1 MSAMLKNELG
11 KIVLNEDM
19 LASIAGSAASENYG
33 IVAMNSKNAGDAFL
47 QLVGGDNIKRGVKV
61 TVMDDTR
68 IGIDLYVTL
77 MYGVSLPAVANNT
90 ISNVKYRV
98 EDMTGLNVD
107 YVNIYVEAI
116 RV

>member
-1 MSAMLKNELG
+1 MSAMIKNELG
-11 KIVLNEDM
+11 KIMLNEDM

-33 IVAMNSKNAGDAFL
+33 IVAMSSKNAGDALL
-47 QLVGGDNIKRGVKV
+47 QLVGSDNIKRGVKV
-61 TVMDDTR
+61 NVKDDTH

-98 EDMTGLNVD
+98 EDMTGLSVD